1 MKKKNILKVGSF
13 YLIYGGQPHPAKI
26 IKYDPK
32 HKTYLSYKFG
42 TTNGKH
48 MTKIHSLQK
57 DNKEQYVHNRPFEGT
72 RKDYGD
78 KELFGLAVDER
89 DCEILA
95 NIKNKNPVKT
105 SSAKKRYRK

>member
-1 MKKKNILKVGSF
+1 MKKKVALKVGNF

-48 MTKIHSLQK
+48 MTRIHSLQK

-78 KELFGLAVDER
+78 KELLGLVVDER
-89 DCEILA
+89 DCEILES
-95 NIKNKNPVKT
+95 IKSKNPAKT
-105 SSAKKRYRK
+105 SNAKKRYKK